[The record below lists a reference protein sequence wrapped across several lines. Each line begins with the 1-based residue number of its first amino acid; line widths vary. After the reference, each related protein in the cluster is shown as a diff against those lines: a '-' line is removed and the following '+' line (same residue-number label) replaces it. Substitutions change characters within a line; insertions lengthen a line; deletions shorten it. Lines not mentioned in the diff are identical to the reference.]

1 MMKKIIVLCFLVFL
15 ASCNNPFDKYKDSVD
30 KLKEALEASKAI
42 EKEVAD
48 IQAQIDRISAS
59 GTQTFDQTNISEIY
73 TSLQTIST
81 NMDNPIVQSVLQNY
95 LEQNNISLS
104 SDVAQ
109 LKTDL
114 SSIPEFSSYA
124 GTNPSKAEVTT
135 LFTSLVTKIQ
145 SLQ

>member
-1 MMKKIIVLCFLVFL
+1 MIKKILVLFSIFLL

-48 IQAQIDRISAS
+48 IQAQIDRISAN

-73 TSLQTIST
+73 SSLQTINT
-81 NMDNPIVQSVLQNY
+81 NIDNPIVQSVLQNY
-95 LEQNNISLS
+95 LEQNNISLG
-104 SDVAQ
+104 SDVSQ

-114 SSIPEFSSYA
+114 SSIPEFSNYNGS
-124 GTNPSKAEVTT
+124 NPSKAEVTT
-135 LFTSLVTKIQ
+135 LFSSLITKIQ
-145 SLQ
+145 NLQ